1 MSKEYFK
8 NFAAT
13 QMPCCTVTGIYTII
27 ITSTHPI
34 KQKEYFLIMIALQ
47 ITSMKNFMN
56 QLLASD
62 TFDIFLMEEAVIS
75 TSNTVTIDG
84 HMNKDFFLA
93 QGDESK
99 ADCPYDL
106 ALWSEKR
113 SLCFNLIK
121 GKRTPLFFKFVLHL
135 KPEQLEK
142 LLLKDDC
149 GVEPSL
155 VSAMVLTIKYD
166 GQKATLTTGIAYNSF
181 VMTKEPDKL
190 WDRTITKY
198 LAGRGISFEEL

>member
-1 MSKEYFK
+1 
-8 NFAAT
+8 
-13 QMPCCTVTGIYTII
+13 
-27 ITSTHPI
+27 
-34 KQKEYFLIMIALQ
+34 MIALQ

-84 HMNKDFFLA
+84 HMNKDFFAA
-93 QGDESK
+93 QDSASEASGET
-99 ADCPYDL
+99 CPYDL

-142 LLLKDDC
+142 LLLRDDC
-149 GVEPSL
+149 GVDPSL
-155 VSAMVLTIKYD
+155 LSAMVLTIKYD
-166 GQKATLTTGIAYNSF
+166 GQKAVLTTGIAYNSF
-181 VMTKEPDKL
+181 VMTKDPDKL
-190 WDRTITKY
+190 WDRTVTKY
-198 LAGRGISFEEL
+198 LADRGISFEEL